1 MTLRD
6 PRNIYTTKNSCKDA
20 LPCANMALKLHRH
33 FYLFLVVTSKLSLLT
48 IRRCSKTRKH
58 LFQYP
63 QGDRSGLRTP
73 KKRISINTN
82 HSYHQRS
89 SPSAS
94 INWCN
99 NKARFIF
106 NQLYRKRW
114 CAKLVT
120 VKRLLHHDTITRR
133 VTNQGK
139 SGAFSP
145 LAEIGPAEH
154 QPSISMSFR

>member
-1 MTLRD
+1 MCEHG
-6 PRNIYTTKNSCKDA
+6 TKTVLVS
-20 LPCANMALKLHRH
+20 LPADGEA
-33 FYLFLVVTSKLSLLT
+33 SWSLLPSLVSLLLAGT
-48 IRRCSKTRKH
+48 VQPETPIPISSKW
-58 LFQYP
+58 QV
-63 QGDRSGLRTP
+63 RSEKAKK
-73 KKRISINTN
+73 KKRISINSN

-145 LAEIGPAEH
+145 LAEIDPAEH